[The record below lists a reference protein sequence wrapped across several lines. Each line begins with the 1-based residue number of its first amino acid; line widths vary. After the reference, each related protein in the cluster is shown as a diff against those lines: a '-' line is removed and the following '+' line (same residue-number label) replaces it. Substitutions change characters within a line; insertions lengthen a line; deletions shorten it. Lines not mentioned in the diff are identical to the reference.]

1 MKTVACM
8 LKLGQTRTA
17 GYTLYDEN
25 THEFEETT
33 PKVVKDLIIRGQVNG
48 LKLNDGEIQLDEEGF
63 NICNLMV
70 KSSVGRYRPLNPTT
84 SMISRTYAVTRVI
97 KTDKEKLYILISNK
111 CARFKFKTQQL
122 KGLIDIGGYVAGVR
136 LVEGKIE
143 VCKGVSILDQRTKK
157 DIEVKELLYA
167 ESTVIDSVSPKVD
180 EVNLQKEQF
189 LTDLGNESEKVDSI
203 ETTFDT
209 LETTKVTAEIVTK
222 PDGKHLNYGN
232 TPANKEGKLLEEPVV
247 EKKLVTHRKTKRK

>member
-70 KSSVGRYRPLNPTT
+70 KSSVGRYRPLYPTT

-111 CARFKFKTQQL
+111 CARFKFKNEQL

-143 VCKGVSILDQRTKK
+143 VCKGVSILDQTKK
-157 DIEVKELLYA
+157 DIEVKELLDA
-167 ESTVIDSVSPKVD
+167 TSVIIDSASPKID
-180 EVNLQKEQF
+180 EVNLQKEQGV
-189 LTDLGNESEKVDSI
+189 TDIGNGSEKTDSL
-203 ETTFDT
+203 ENVFDT
-209 LETTKVTAEIVTK
+209 LETIKVTAEIVTK
-222 PDGKHLNYGN
+222 PDGKYLNYLN
-232 TPANKEGKLLEEPVV
+232 TPGDKDDMLIEEPVV
-247 EKKLVTHRKTKRK
+247 EKKLVAHRKTKRK